1 MCSPFIWFCC
11 LFERFQRTKLG
22 WQRRQVM
29 DVPYL
34 WLGNMNCRDF
44 SVIVCLCSY
53 NSLFWRPRKLNS
65 WAVISDLLFSY
76 VISGVLLH
84 YLFWDPELSEIRC
97 IFFLALSLFDDGKM
111 VVCTLSVIVQI
122 PGMLSCCGV
131 VVVLFQVIVIGLFL
145 NNFL

>member
-44 SVIVCLCSY
+44 YVIVCLCSY
-53 NSLFWRPRKLNS
+53 NSLFWRPRKLKS

-97 IFFLALSLFDDGKM
+97 IFFS
-111 VVCTLSVIVQI
+111 CTLIIWWWKDGCLHTVSY
-122 PGMLSCCGV
+122 SSDSWD
-131 VVVLFQVIVIGLFL
+131 VVLLLRCCCFNSKLL
-145 NNFL
+145 S